1 MLAYNLVDALER
13 AVTGNAEGRRDVLN
27 LPVLLLNRFFAPV
40 SVTTARRALV
50 LLYGDVGHA
59 VDTAGDTYDFSVWR
73 TLPVRSADDA
83 LPIVGGALR
92 VPRVLHLL
100 RYERTPR
107 ASVRLTRANLML
119 RDEYQC
125 QYCSRRPGH
134 RELNVDHVLPRSRGG
149 EDSWTNLVISCRSC
163 NQKKGRRTPAEAGMK
178 LLNEPKRPRWST
190 AKQILMVMREPFEEW
205 QPFLKAG

>member
-1 MLAYNLVDALER
+1 VDAIER
-13 AVTGNAEGRRDVLN
+13 AVAARAEKGSDVLN

-50 LLYGDVGHA
+50 LLYGGVGHA
-59 VDTAGDTYDFSVWR
+59 VDVAGDTYDFTDWR
-73 TLPVRSADDA
+73 GQPVGRADDA

-107 ASVRLTRANLML
+107 AAVRLTRSNLML

-125 QYCSRRPGH
+125 QYCARRPGH
-134 RELNVDHVLPRSRGG
+134 RELNVDHVMPRSRGG
-149 EDSWTNLVISCRSC
+149 EDSWDNLVVSCRTC
-163 NQKKGRRTPAEAGMK
+163 NLKKGRRTPAEAGMK

-190 AKQILMVMREPFEEW
+190 AKQILLVMREPFEEW

>member
-1 MLAYNLVDALER
+1 
-13 AVTGNAEGRRDVLN
+13 
-27 LPVLLLNRFFAPV
+27 
-40 SVTTARRALV
+40 
-50 LLYGDVGHA
+50 
-59 VDTAGDTYDFSVWR
+59 VDTAGDTYDFSLWR
-73 TLPVRSADDA
+73 SLPVRGVDDA

-107 ASVRLTRANLML
+107 AAVRLTRANLML
-119 RDEYQC
+119 RDEAQC
-125 QYCSRRPGH
+125 QYCSRRPGN

-163 NQKKGRRTPAEAGMK
+163 NLKKGRRTPAEAGMK

-190 AKQILMVMREPFEEW
+190 AKQILMVMREPFAEW
-205 QPFLKAG
+205 QPFLKAS